1 MSTNLDTELLLKVAA
16 GLSKH
21 GIDISHIVE
30 LAEYFS
36 DEDVVK
42 ALEEDSFEQLN
53 PELLEKLLPL
63 LNDDGKQKIFEKI
76 LDGEIDWHFLKKLI
90 PYAKY
95 MYSQIEASVVLG
107 ALDWE
112 VIKYLEDIDWQQ

>member
-1 MSTNLDTELLLKVAA
+1 MGKEINYEALLKVAA
-16 GLSKH
+16 GLSRH

-30 LAEYFS
+30 LADYFS
-36 DEDVVK
+36 DENVVK
-42 ALEEDSFEQLN
+42 AIEEDSFEKLN
-53 PELLEKLLPL
+53 PELLEKLLPIL
-63 LNDDGKQKIFEKI
+63 DDEGKQKIFEKI
-76 LDGEIDWHFLKKLI
+76 LDGEIDWHFLKCLL

-112 VIKYLEDIDWQQ
+112 VIKYLEDVDWQQ